1 MSQHSPSSALESATP
16 LKQKLADESAA
27 ARKDLKQHEFSRSDY
42 QRLLDLCE
50 RTIAQLEKQ
59 GIEAGAGGR
68 LARHRR
74 VLSDLIASM
83 ENADADV
90 VRPSDSEVYLTGL
103 ELGQLSYVVAG
114 LVQSSGHWNQ
124 RVAELVLSDGGLPAG
139 AMGDRRFKLQFAAM
153 SRLAGVRTVPPQGGA
168 QCDCFVESD
177 RWRFGV
183 VAHVLSVD
191 ADTDAA
197 IQLCSQRFRAD
208 RTPGLMVLEITN
220 LVWPERKVIR
230 VASDTVAAAEL
241 QRRADSFLASH
252 RQRIAAG
259 VDPVHAFGLLVV
271 ATLPT
276 YNVATRHVAFSTSF
290 RIASL
295 CPEGDPRLER
305 LAAFARQFQ
314 RLGG

>member
-1 MSQHSPSSALESATP
+1 MTQHSPSSALESATP
-16 LKQKLADESAA
+16 LRQKLADESAA

-50 RTIAQLEKQ
+50 RTITQLEKH
-59 GIEAGAGGR
+59 GIDAGAGGR

-74 VLSDLIASM
+74 VLTDLIASL
-83 ENADADV
+83 ENPEAEV

-124 RVAELVLSDGGLPAG
+124 RVADLVLGDGGLPAG
-139 AMGDRRFKLQFAAM
+139 ALGDRRFKLQFAAM
-153 SRLAGVRTVPPQGGA
+153 CRLAGVRADPPAPGA
-168 QCDCFVESD
+168 RCDAFVESE

-183 VAHVLSVD
+183 VAHVLNLD

-197 IQLCSQRFRAD
+197 VQLCSERFRAD
-208 RTPGLMVLEITN
+208 RAPGLMVLEITN

-230 VASDTVAAAEL
+230 VASDTVAASEL
-241 QRRADSFLASH
+241 QRRADSFLAAH
-252 RQRIAAG
+252 RQRIASG

-295 CPEGDPRLER
+295 CPEGDTRLDR